1 MKYSFFFFPSG
12 KESPKVRLINAFN
25 LTERIGPMFI
35 LLLKFD
41 RQRMIITFF
50 NFNQSI
56 FMLYD
61 QSLFYLFFHV
71 KKYQRIDDDQF
82 TVDIILS

>member
-1 MKYSFFFFPSG
+1 MKYSFFFPSG